1 MRKKV
6 GSMMEQKLQSKQEG
20 FETVLLAVGEADSL
34 DVDQFAAEAIDAAKP
49 SDATVVLLHVFTEDE
64 YDEARANL
72 KIDANSE
79 MQSPDA
85 VARHHTPTRVLAN
98 RLDESGVEY
107 EIRGAI
113 GARGDEIVDFAEESG
128 AERVLISGRSRSP
141 TRKAMFGSTAQK
153 VLLSSPC
160 PVTFIRADVA

>member
-1 MRKKV
+1 
-6 GSMMEQKLQSKQEG
+6 MMEQKLQSKQDG
-20 FETVLLAVGEADSL
+20 FETVLLAVGDAGTM
-34 DVDQFAAEAIDAAKP
+34 DVDQLVTEAVDAAKP

-64 YDEARANL
+64 YDEARVNL

-85 VARHHTPTRVLAN
+85 VARHHTPTRELAN

-107 EIRGAI
+107 EIRGAV
-113 GARGDEIVDFAEESG
+113 GSRGEEIVDFADESG
-128 AERVLISGRSRSP
+128 ADRVLISGRSRSP

-160 PVTFIRADVA
+160 PVTFVRADTA

>member
-1 MRKKV
+1 
-6 GSMMEQKLQSKQEG
+6 MMEQKLQSKQEG
-20 FETVLLAVGEADSL
+20 FETVLLAVGQTGTMDI
-34 DVDQFAAEAIDAAKP
+34 DQLVAEAVDAAQP
-49 SDATVVLLHVFTEDE
+49 SDATVVLLHVFSEEE

-85 VARHHTPTRVLAN
+85 VATHHTPTREIAT
-98 RLDESGVEY
+98 RLEESGVEY
-107 EIRGAI
+107 EISGAVGSRGE
-113 GARGDEIVDFAEESG
+113 EIVDFAEELGSD
-128 AERVLISGRSRSP
+128 RVLISGRGRSP

-160 PVTFIRADVA
+160 PVTFIRADSA